1 MTRFKSLTIIFAAVL
16 ALAAGTPCFAIPIE
30 SGHTGFVHGTD
41 CHGFVD
47 GKAYPDCYNN
57 SYVLGGESIGGNT
70 QFYRN
75 AFDRWNADGS
85 WTLDGTGTLPGGKFL
100 INTFTTFI
108 QTQNKHF
115 DTGGVEI
122 QIDWSYAG
130 ADKGDFFWTQAI
142 LRNFDPNG
150 GAMQPENFNLDLK
163 TPCDATHTNL
173 LKSCPPLYPFQYPD
187 RHFYDRPVGPMPNG
201 HEDFLA
207 ELAKVDWDKKKLTL
221 YGGVA
226 YGFQLS
232 VPEPSSAGLA
242 LAATMVLLAL
252 RLRRRRSAW

>member
-1 MTRFKSLTIIFAAVL
+1 VF
-16 ALAAGTPCFAIPIE
+16 ALAAATPCVAIPIE
-30 SGHTGFVHGTD
+30 FGHTGFAHGTD

-57 SYVLGGESIGGNT
+57 SYVLGGDSIGGNT
-70 QFYRN
+70 QFYKN
-75 AFDRWNADGS
+75 AFNRWNTDGS
-85 WTLDGTGTLPGGKFL
+85 WTMNGDGTLPGGKFL
-100 INTFTTFI
+100 ISTFNTFL
-108 QTQNKHF
+108 QTQNTHF

-142 LRNFDPNG
+142 LRNFDPHG

-163 TPCDATHTNL
+163 TPCDSTHANL
-173 LKSCPPLYPFQYPD
+173 SKTCPPLYPFQYGD
-187 RHFYDRPVGPMPNG
+187 RHFYDRPVGPIPYG

-207 ELAKVDWDKKKLTL
+207 ELAKVDWTAKKLTL

-232 VPEPSSAGLA
+232 VPEPSTAA
-242 LAATMVLLAL
+242 TTLAAMIVLMAL
-252 RLRRRRSAW
+252 RFRRRRCACPGSRMIPL